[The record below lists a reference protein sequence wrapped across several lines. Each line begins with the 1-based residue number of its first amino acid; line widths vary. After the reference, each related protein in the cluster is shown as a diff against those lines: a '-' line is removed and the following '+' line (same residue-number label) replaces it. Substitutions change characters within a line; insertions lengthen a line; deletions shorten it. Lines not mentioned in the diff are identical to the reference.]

1 MFSMN
6 TPHEEACL
14 ENTDLPLLLMEVSKR
29 GYTSAD
35 RDCLCYPPMETPQRG
50 CTSVSNHRT
59 FFVPFTDANIP
70 KGIQL
75 SYSNFQLIK
84 EEKGGNKVEKRGES
98 DRAAAT
104 TRVVIRRGSLKMLET
119 PQVRVPYTS
128 AARWVRER
136 EKIKVWAGGSSASR
150 STP

>member
-14 ENTDLPLLLMEVSKR
+14 ANTGLSLLLVGISQR

-59 FFVPFTDANIP
+59 FSVPFTDANIP

-75 SYSNFQLIK
+75 SYSNLQLIK
-84 EEKGGNKVEKRGES
+84 EEKEGNKVEKGGIGSGCSHHES
-98 DRAAAT
+98 GDPKGIFKD
-104 TRVVIRRGSLKMLET
+104 VGN
-119 PQVRVPYTS
+119 PPGVPYRS

-136 EKIKVWAGGSSASR
+136 EKVKV
-150 STP
+150 

>member
-6 TPHEEACL
+6 TPHEEACF
-14 ENTDLPLLLMEVSKR
+14 ENTGSSPSLVEVSQR
-29 GYTSAD
+29 GYTSAG
-35 RDCLCYPPMETPQRG
+35 RGCLCYLPMEHPRRDVPRYQTTG
-50 CTSVSNHRT
+50 L

-119 PQVRVPYTS
+119 PRVCRTE
-128 AARWVRER
+128 AQHGGLREER
-136 EKIKVWAGGSSASR
+136 R
-150 STP
+150 